1 MHVHPQCSECEV
13 RGGGVLIPESACT
26 LKRFHTALV
35 FEDGALPAAALKK
48 LPAGDDTVRMAEIAQ
63 MPARRRLSG
72 AAYWIMLKR
81 VVVVAGSIN
90 AAWVVLYALL
100 GSLPLTLLSVGS
112 IALYAAAGWL
122 LERRRNLLAVMLIWF
137 EAIGH
142 TVVGSLLL
150 GWDSGFHYFL
160 MMLSIPLL
168 VIGTPPRRALPLT
181 GAVLV
186 AYAALYAVCAWLGP
200 LRPLPPLQAGIAM
213 WVNIV
218 LVFGM
223 FYAMAAYY
231 RMRVVDA
238 ERRLLQMA
246 TIDPLTGLANR
257 AQFHTRAAVELGRMK
272 RSGEP
277 ITLVLADVDFFKRIN
292 DEFGHDAGDQVLVRL
307 ARLLREGLRDCDVL
321 ARWGGEEFL
330 ALLPACDGVGAH
342 EVAERLRQAVA
353 ALQIDIGGRVFNV
366 TMSFGIAEVAED
378 RELLVATTRADR
390 ALYRSKHEGR
400 NRVTVDTELAE
411 AA

>member
-1 MHVHPQCSECEV
+1 MTENILAP
-13 RGGGVLIPESACT
+13 P
-26 LKRFHTALV
+26 
-35 FEDGALPAAALKK
+35 
-48 LPAGDDTVRMAEIAQ
+48 
-63 MPARRRLSG
+63 RRRLSG

-81 VVVVAGSIN
+81 VVVVAGGIN
-90 AAWVVLYALL
+90 VAWVGLYALL
-100 GSLPLTLLSVGS
+100 GSLPLVMLSLVS
-112 IALYAAAGWL
+112 IVLYAGARWL
-122 LERRRNLLAVMLIWF
+122 LELRRNRLAAALIWI

-160 MMLSIPLL
+160 MMISVPLL
-168 VIGTPPRRALPLT
+168 VIGTPPRRALPFSA
-181 GAVLV
+181 AVLL
-186 AYAALYAVCAWLGP
+186 AYAALYAVCTWLGP

-238 ERRLLQMA
+238 ERQLLQMA
-246 TIDPLTGLANR
+246 TVDPLTGLANR
-257 AQFHTRAAVELGRMK
+257 TQFHARAATELGRMQ

-277 ITLVLADVDFFKRIN
+277 VALVLADVDFFKRIN
-292 DEFGHDAGDQVLVRL
+292 DEFGHDAGDKVLVRL
-307 ARLLREGLRDCDVL
+307 AAMLREGLRDCDVL

-330 ALLPACDGVGAH
+330 ALLPACNGHGAH

-353 ALQIDIGGRVFNV
+353 EVNIEIGGRTLNV
-366 TMSFGIAEVAED
+366 TMSFGIAEIGSD
-378 RELLVATTRADR
+378 QDLLQATTRADR

-400 NRVTVDTELAE
+400 NRVTVDASSAV

>member
-1 MHVHPQCSECEV
+1 M
-13 RGGGVLIPESACT
+13 RG
-26 LKRFHTALV
+26 
-35 FEDGALPAAALKK
+35 AASALKN
-48 LPAGDDTVRMAEIAQ
+48 LAVVDDTLQMAEKAL
-63 MPARRRLSG
+63 MPPRRRLSG

-81 VVVVAGSIN
+81 VVVVAGGIN
-90 AAWVVLYALL
+90 AAWVLLYALL
-100 GSLPLTLLSVGS
+100 GSLPLVLVSVVS
-112 IALYAAAGWL
+112 VAVYAAAWWL
-122 LERRRNLLAVMLIWF
+122 LERRRNLLALALSWI

-142 TVVGSLLL
+142 AVVGSLLL

-168 VIGTPPRRALPLT
+168 VVGTPPRRALPLT

-200 LRPLPPLQAGIAM
+200 LRPLPPLQSSIAM

-231 RMRVVDA
+231 RVRVVDA
-238 ERRLLQMA
+238 ERQLLQMA

-257 AQFHTRAAVELGRMK
+257 TQFHARAAVELSRMQ

-277 ITLVLADVDFFKRIN
+277 VALVLADVDFFKRIN
-292 DEFGHDAGDQVLVRL
+292 DEFGHDAGDKVLVRL
-307 ARLLREGLRDCDVL
+307 AATLREGLRDCDVL

-330 ALLPACDGVGAH
+330 ALLPACDGRGAH

-353 ALQIDIGGRVFNV
+353 AAPIEIGGRGLDV
-366 TMSFGIAEVAED
+366 TMSFGIAEVD
-378 RELLVATTRADR
+378 GDHDLLAATTRADR

-400 NRVTVDTELAE
+400 NRVTVE
-411 AA
+411 AATQAVAA